1 MKAIAIFDRGS
12 FDILY
17 LPKYTINNTYDE
29 YACGLEVAETLENH
43 IIRYGVKIGNTYN
56 IHGVL
61 SYKGQNRFLIIDEMN
76 DWSFIPCELFDIC
89 DKSID
94 NNWCYNQ
101 YILSDNLLSVISYS
115 RITNNYNNLTRLI
128 EGDPA
133 TIQSLYEDFEIASEM

>member
-101 YILSDNLLSVISYS
+101 YILS
-115 RITNNYNNLTRLI
+115 ITNNYNNLTRLI

-133 TIQSLYEDFEIASEM
+133 TIESLYEDFEIASEM

>member
-1 MKAIAIFDRGS
+1 
-12 FDILY
+12 
-17 LPKYTINNTYDE
+17 
-29 YACGLEVAETLENH
+29 
-43 IIRYGVKIGNTYN
+43 
-56 IHGVL
+56 
-61 SYKGQNRFLIIDEMN
+61 MN

-133 TIQSLYEDFEIASEM
+133 TIESLYEDFEIASEM